1 MCPPWCDGGICT
13 VRVVSLLKKNKVKHI
28 YARAIDD
35 VHKTVL
41 EAFSL
46 DRILTP
52 EKEAARM
59 LVQLL
64 ELNASVEPFQID
76 EEHYIFKFNVPAK
89 LAGYGINE
97 LQLEKEFDLK
107 IISLI
112 RGKKAQNC
120 IGISILEREV
130 ANEFPEDYI
139 IQPEDA
145 LVCYGLYANFMKF
158 WKSIR

>member
-1 MCPPWCDGGICT
+1 M
-13 VRVVSLLKKNKVKHI
+13 LKKNKVKHI

-52 EKEAARM
+52 EKEA
-59 LVQLL
+59 
-64 ELNASVEPFQID
+64 
-76 EEHYIFKFNVPAK
+76 
-89 LAGYGINE
+89 AGYGINE

>member
-1 MCPPWCDGGICT
+1 MDYTIYDMSS
-13 VRVVSLLKKNKVKHI
+13 VVISIQLPMYG
-28 YARAIDD
+28 YAA
-35 VHKTVL
+35 
-41 EAFSL
+41 
-46 DRILTP
+46 
-52 EKEAARM
+52 M
-59 LVQLL
+59 
-64 ELNASVEPFQID
+64 
-76 EEHYIFKFNVPAK
+76 
-89 LAGYGINE
+89 
-97 LQLEKEFDLK
+97 QLEKEFDLK

>member
-1 MCPPWCDGGICT
+1 M
-13 VRVVSLLKKNKVKHI
+13 KHI

>member
-1 MCPPWCDGGICT
+1 MVLYPNKLPESERVCSGICT
-13 VRVVSLLKKNKVKHI
+13 
-28 YARAIDD
+28 
-35 VHKTVL
+35 
-41 EAFSL
+41 
-46 DRILTP
+46 
-52 EKEAARM
+52 
-59 LVQLL
+59 
-64 ELNASVEPFQID
+64 
-76 EEHYIFKFNVPAK
+76 
-89 LAGYGINE
+89 
-97 LQLEKEFDLK
+97 
-107 IISLI
+107 LI